1 MTRATAVPE
10 RRRLL
15 RGLYAITPETDD
27 TARLAALVQ
36 AALDGGARLVQYR
49 AKRQAAAVRQRQGEA
64 LLRLCRERG
73 VPLIINDDVELAA
86 SLGAEGVHLGRDD
99 GDPRRVRERLPAAIL
114 GVSCYADP
122 ARVAAAA
129 QAGAD
134 YAGVGSVF
142 ASATKPDAA
151 RAGLEGLVAAR
162 SAAPIPIA
170 AIGGITVTN
179 AAQAVAAGADMIA
192 VLSALFDAPDVAAAA
207 RALSRPFTMDA
218 SHARTQPA
226 AL

>member
-1 MTRATAVPE
+1 MTTATAAPE
-10 RRRLL
+10 RRRPL
-15 RGLYAITPETDD
+15 RGLYAITPETHD
-27 TARLAALVQ
+27 TARLVALVR
-36 AALDGGARLVQYR
+36 AALDGGAHLVQYR
-49 AKRQAAAVRQRQGEA
+49 AKLQDAATRRRQGEA

-86 SLGAEGVHLGRDD
+86 SLGADGVHLGRED
-99 GDPRRVRERLPAAIL
+99 GDPRRARARLPAAIL

-129 QAGAD
+129 RAGAD
-134 YAGVGSVF
+134 YAGVGSIF
-142 ASATKPDAA
+142 ASATKPEAA
-151 RAGLEGLVAAR
+151 RAGLDGLAAAR
-162 SAAPIPIA
+162 LAAPIPIA
-170 AIGGITVTN
+170 AIGGITVAN

-207 RALSRPFTMDA
+207 RALSRPFKTDA